1 MKCTGKWKELEKI
14 ILREVTLT
22 QKVTH
27 GMYSLILA
35 VMNNY
40 NSQAQI
46 DQEMRG
52 GSKLFPGNRIDF
64 VQVD

>member
-40 NSQAQI
+40 NSQTQI

-52 GSKLFPGNRIDF
+52 VLVATQAFPWE
-64 VQVD
+64 